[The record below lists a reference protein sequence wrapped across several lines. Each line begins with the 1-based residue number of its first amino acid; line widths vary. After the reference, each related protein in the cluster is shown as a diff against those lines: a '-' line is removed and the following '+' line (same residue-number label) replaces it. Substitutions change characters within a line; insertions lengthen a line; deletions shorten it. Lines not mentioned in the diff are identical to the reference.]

1 MSSGNRAMS
10 IDRGRTRLRATSQG
24 RISRTDSLPADLRK
38 KASVVQN
45 VNPFTEFP
53 SLRRGFTLNGQPI
66 GSTELTASAEEK
78 LPDMKEES
86 NAYFFWAIY
95 LTLLLIALGNLIT
108 TLVIINVLRIG
119 PEGMEAIEFSPSENI
134 IKFFGNADFG
144 NIYKHDGIISGYS
157 GEDLALVGEDSSV
170 RLQSNRREEFS
181 PEMKISQDGIS
192 VSNVHDLSLLDPLTG
207 DVVFSTSDP
216 ELSLPAGLHHL
227 ETEETEVERVVAGID
242 HQQSMLVRSD
252 RKLHLRGAE
261 GVQIEGK
268 KISLVSNED
277 ISLTSHQGT
286 ISLSAGLVLDT
297 VMLPHGGLQG
307 YQGESGQFK
316 LCVCMPSG
324 ELFKVAVPD
333 DNHLRA
339 SSEQIGCHSVL
350 NTSLDPCN

>member
-1 MSSGNRAMS
+1 MIITNCVLPNICQA
-10 IDRGRTRLRATSQG
+10 
-24 RISRTDSLPADLRK
+24 SLSTFSFNFHCP
-38 KASVVQN
+38 
-45 VNPFTEFP
+45 
-53 SLRRGFTLNGQPI
+53 RRGFTLNGQPI
-66 GSTELTASAEEK
+66 GSTELTATSQQK
-78 LPDMKEES
+78 LPDIKEES

-157 GEDLALVGEDSSV
+157 GEDLALVGQDSSV
-170 RLQSNRREEFS
+170 TLQSNKRDEF
-181 PEMKISQDGIS
+181 PPRMKISKDGVS

-216 ELSLPAGLHHL
+216 ELSLPTGLHHL
-227 ETEETEVERVVAGID
+227 ETEETEVERVVAGVE

-252 RKLHLRGAE
+252 RRLHLRGAE

-268 KISLVSNED
+268 KLSLVSNED
-277 ISLTSHQGT
+277 ISLTSHQGSV
-286 ISLSAGLVLDT
+286 SLAAGLVLDT

-307 YQGESGQFK
+307 YQVSDDTFSVQSLQLLPMKGESGQYK

-324 ELFKVAVPD
+324 KLFKVAVPD